1 MSDTRTLTADDLL
14 VFRTF
19 ASTSRAIHE
28 GFGPKDVVRLLDHID
43 AQREELLGVL
53 QTLNRVHATMMTTR
67 GKAYGCP
74 CVFCERYRELKGQA
88 VNV

>member
-1 MSDTRTLTADDLL
+1 MADTRTLTADDLL
-14 VFRTF
+14 VFRAF

-53 QTLNRVHATMMTTR
+53 ESLNRSHAVMR
-67 GKAYGCP
+67 RLRKQSAECV

-88 VNV
+88 TNG